1 MTANIP
7 GIVRGFASGCERMGI
22 AIMNRR
28 IIYNHAKQDVTAAKG
43 KSFGPTWQETDR
55 LGYQHRCFLP
65 YFVLVLNGLHNYPCT
80 CPFEKS
86 CLCCLR
92 YRDRPPIRANAWRG
106 IVHKSCRVH
115 TDLYGQSCISY
126 LRYIKV

>member
-1 MTANIP
+1 MIANIP
-7 GIVRGFASGCERMGI
+7 GIVRVLALGGERVRM
-22 AIMNRR
+22 AIINRR
-28 IIYNHAKQDVTAAKG
+28 IVYNHAKPDVTAAKG
-43 KSFGPTWQETDR
+43 NYFSSLWQGTDR
-55 LGYQHRCFLP
+55 LEYQHGSFLP

-80 CPFEKS
+80 CPFETP

-106 IVHKSCRVH
+106 IARKSCRVH
-115 TDLYGQSCISY
+115 IDLYGQSCISY

>member
-7 GIVRGFASGCERMGI
+7 GIVRVLASGGERVGM
-22 AIMNRR
+22 AIMNIR
-28 IIYNHAKQDVTAAKG
+28 IVCNHAKQDVTAAKG
-43 KSFGPTWQETDR
+43 KPFGPTWQGTDR
-55 LGYQHRCFLP
+55 LGYQHEYCLP
-65 YFVLVLNGLHNYPCT
+65 YFVLVLNGLYNYPCT
-80 CPFEKS
+80 CPFETS

-106 IVHKSCRVH
+106 IARKSCRVH
-115 TDLYGQSCISY
+115 IDLYGQSCISY